1 MSEIDRSI
9 IRRLQGDGRAPF
21 ARMAR
26 DLGIAEKTV
35 RRRVRE
41 LRESGVIEITTVTDP
56 DLLGYRAMALVGIE
70 LDGSKRTSEVASE
83 LAAIDAVDYVVVTTG
98 RFELLVEIVC
108 REPSELLRTV
118 ETQIW
123 PVRAVRDLE
132 IIPYLRLHYQ
142 EPRWDAARD
151 GSRRPSLSG
160 GILTLDELDRGILA
174 ELNVD
179 GRTPFQHIARSFS
192 VSESRVRQRVARMLE
207 SGAVRILAIT
217 NPSSLGFRTLGW
229 LGINLA
235 PGTRIEELADRLS
248 LPSAIAY
255 LAICAGRYDILAEV
269 ICVDHDDLLRVID
282 EDVRGEPGVARVE
295 AFLILDLFYKRVRPP
310 PGPF

>member
-1 MSEIDRSI
+1 
-9 IRRLQGDGRAPF
+9 
-21 ARMAR
+21 
-26 DLGIAEKTV
+26 
-35 RRRVRE
+35 
-41 LRESGVIEITTVTDP
+41 
-56 DLLGYRAMALVGIE
+56 
-70 LDGSKRTSEVASE
+70 
-83 LAAIDAVDYVVVTTG
+83 
-98 RFELLVEIVC
+98 
-108 REPSELLRTV
+108 
-118 ETQIW
+118 
-123 PVRAVRDLE
+123 
-132 IIPYLRLHYQ
+132 
-142 EPRWDAARD
+142 
-151 GSRRPSLSG
+151 
-160 GILTLDELDRGILA
+160 
-174 ELNVD
+174 
-179 GRTPFQHIARSFS
+179 
-192 VSESRVRQRVARMLE
+192 MLE

>member
-1 MSEIDRSI
+1 
-9 IRRLQGDGRAPF
+9 
-21 ARMAR
+21 MAR
-26 DLGIAEKTV
+26 ELGIAEKTV

-41 LRESGVIEITTVTDP
+41 LREAGVIEITTVTDP
-56 DLLGYRAMALVGIE
+56 ELLGYRAMALVGIE

-83 LAAIDAVDYVVVTTG
+83 LAAVEAVDYVVVTTG
-98 RFELLVEIVC
+98 RFELLVEVIC
-108 REPSELLRTV
+108 REPAELLRTV
-118 ETQIW
+118 ESEIW
-123 PVRAVRDLE
+123 PLRAVRDIE

-142 EPRWDAARD
+142 EPRWEAAHER
-151 GSRRPSLSG
+151 SKRRSLPG
-160 GILTLDELDRGILA
+160 GILSLDELDRAILA

-179 GRTPFQHIARSFS
+179 GRMPFQHIARSFS
-192 VSESRVRQRVARMLE
+192 VSESKVRQRVARMLE

-217 NPSSLGFRTLGW
+217 NPSSLGFRTLAW

-235 PGTRIEELADRLS
+235 PRTRIEELADRLS
-248 LPSAIAY
+248 SLSSIAY

-269 ICVDHDDLLRVID
+269 ICVDDGDLLRVID
-282 EDVRGEPGVARVE
+282 EEVRQEPGVARAE

>member
-1 MSEIDRSI
+1 MSEVDRAI
-9 IRRLQGDGRAPF
+9 IRLLQDDGRAAF

-26 DLGIAEKTV
+26 ELGIADKTV

-41 LRESGVIEITTVTDP
+41 LREAGVIEITTVTDP
-56 DLLGYRAMALVGIE
+56 ELLGYRAMALVGIE

-83 LAAIDAVDYVVVTTG
+83 LAAVEAVDYVVVTTG
-98 RFELLVEIVC
+98 RFELLVELIC
-108 REPSELLRTV
+108 REPAELLRTV
-118 ETQIW
+118 ESEIW
-123 PVRAVRDLE
+123 PLRAVRDIE

-142 EPRWDAARD
+142 EPRWEAAHER
-151 GSRRPSLSG
+151 SNRPSLPG
-160 GILTLDELDRGILA
+160 GILPLDELDRAILA

-179 GRTPFQHIARSFS
+179 GRMPFQHIARSFS
-192 VSESRVRQRVARMLE
+192 VSESKVRQRVARMLE

-217 NPSSLGFRTLGW
+217 NPSSLGFRTLAW

-235 PGTRIEELADRLS
+235 PGTRIGELADRLS
-248 LPSAIAY
+248 SLSSIAY

-269 ICVDHDDLLRVID
+269 ICVDDGDLLRVID
-282 EDVRGEPGVARVE
+282 EEVRQEPGVARAE